1 MNEDIYLKEYKERS
15 RDLNNKINS
24 LNDEINYCW
33 KEIEDELKIE
43 LKNIFYALECD
54 IESIFN
60 NPSLR
65 DKFTEKLL
73 KVEAKI
79 FQKMEKLNKKSEL
92 DYQRIK
98 DIFILAKNEYLEVY
112 KVSNEETSKRKE
124 ILEKLILKIDLNL
137 KESKNL
143 KESSENLVEK
153 IKYEVKNFFIFTEE
167 KALKK
172 IDEKYEVLEKKYVET
187 YDKKITINRIDYL
200 KVIKEI
206 VGKREKEIKEK
217 LKNLKKYSDLKL
229 YIEENGTE
237 YFKELDK
244 YIEADVEIR
253 KVLINARVLKIYQ
266 NRYQKDVL
274 EIKKLSENFKN
285 EFYTNLK
292 EKYSGISLRNLEN
305 IDNDKWRY
313 FEKIKKMGEEILSKD
328 SLISINSYF
337 LKSYSNID
345 EILKNKSIQIGIELK
360 ENRESYTKNIEI
372 LSILENIDRINL
384 EKYSYLKKEKEY
396 FEKIKNTY
404 ILNFKNKVEKSLE
417 KDKKDILME
426 ISNIFKKNSLEL
438 NQLEILKKLKL
449 KDDYSIEYLR
459 VTNSSETLKS
469 RYLVV
474 NKLKNEKIEFYSN
487 LFFKANTKLFIQE
500 IERFTNECIDLE
512 RKEHD
517 KYYRG
522 IKNLEN
528 ERNLMIK
535 DFNKRFEITLNS
547 GLDDLMLKDDLKRY
561 KSYNIILPNLE
572 SIELYIKERE
582 QLKKKMEEG
591 IFKKMKFKLYLN
603 TKKIRD
609 YKGIN
614 NE

>member
-60 NPSLR
+60 NPSFR

>member
-153 IKYEVKNFFIFTEE
+153 IKYEVKNFFVFTEE

-328 SLISINSYF
+328 GLISINSYF

>member
-459 VTNSSETLKS
+459 VTNSSEALKS

>member
-43 LKNIFYALECD
+43 LKNIFYALESD

-153 IKYEVKNFFIFTEE
+153 VKYEVKNFFVFTEE

-244 YIEADVEIR
+244 YIEADIEIR

-328 SLISINSYF
+328 GLISINSYF

-384 EKYSYLKKEKEY
+384 EKYSHLKKEKEY

-459 VTNSSETLKS
+459 VTNSSETLKN

-474 NKLKNEKIEFYSN
+474 NKLKNEKIEFYNN

>member
-459 VTNSSETLKS
+459 VTNSSETLKN

>member
-153 IKYEVKNFFIFTEE
+153 IKYEVKNFFVFTEE

>member
-43 LKNIFYALECD
+43 LKNIFYALESD

-153 IKYEVKNFFIFTEE
+153 IKYEVKNFFVFTEE

-244 YIEADVEIR
+244 YIEADIEIR

-328 SLISINSYF
+328 GLISINSYF

-384 EKYSYLKKEKEY
+384 EKYSHLKKEKEY

-459 VTNSSETLKS
+459 VTNSSETLKN

-474 NKLKNEKIEFYSN
+474 NKLKNEKIEFYNN

>member
-328 SLISINSYF
+328 GLISINSYF

>member
-244 YIEADVEIR
+244 YIEADIEIR

-459 VTNSSETLKS
+459 VTNSSETLKN